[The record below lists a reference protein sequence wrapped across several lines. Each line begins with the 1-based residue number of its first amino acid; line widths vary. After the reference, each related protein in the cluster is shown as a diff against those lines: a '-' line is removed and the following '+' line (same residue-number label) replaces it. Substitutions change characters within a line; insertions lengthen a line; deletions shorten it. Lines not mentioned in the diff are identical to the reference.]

1 MHSRMKYNCIDCGGK
16 GICEH
21 GKQTS
26 HCSQGCGGSSWCA
39 HGRIKRQCNLCGG
52 SSVCEHG
59 KRKSQCRP
67 CGGSS
72 FCAAHGRRKTI
83 CKECQGVKGLPRAAD
98 KVSKNLVS
106 VRVGRASLC
115 GHKRRKKEC
124 SECTIG
130 PFLCKHGKDWTRC
143 KEP

>member
-83 CKECQGVKGLPRAAD
+83 CKECQSPAAKLNCFDLLMRDHKASILAEYVEQAPSTEKAPENQGRRVK
-98 KVSKNLVS
+98 
-106 VRVGRASLC
+106 
-115 GHKRRKKEC
+115 
-124 SECTIG
+124 IQ
-130 PFLCKHGKDWTRC
+130 CKT
-143 KEP
+143 